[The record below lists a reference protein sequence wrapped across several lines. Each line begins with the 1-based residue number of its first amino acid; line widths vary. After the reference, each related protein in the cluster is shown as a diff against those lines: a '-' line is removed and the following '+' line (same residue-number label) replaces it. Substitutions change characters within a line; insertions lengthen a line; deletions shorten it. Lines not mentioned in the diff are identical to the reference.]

1 VKKDSIIDSIRTQR
15 LQLNAFESFIY
26 FKVPVLC
33 FFASAMSITDGFQQF
48 PKLNFDDMLPKIG
61 IILLLI
67 GLISYKLK
75 FDRLK
80 MKVVENPVLSFKD
93 RILSLAANR
102 NWKIELN
109 DDRAMIFKTIPV
121 RGYHEYTDRHNRH
134 EGERIFV
141 FIEQDKIYLKSINNL
156 DNILFKIDNGE
167 NLAHERVLVK
177 TIMPAHN
184 SG

>member
-1 VKKDSIIDSIRTQR
+1 LKRDSIEQSIRPQR

-26 FKVPVLC
+26 FKVPILC
-33 FFASAMSITDGFQQF
+33 FFASAMSITNGFQQF
-48 PKLNFDDMLPKIG
+48 PKLNFNEMLPKVA

-75 FDRLK
+75 FNRLN
-80 MKVVENPVLSFKD
+80 MKVVENPALNFKD

-102 NWKIELN
+102 NWKTELN
-109 DDRAMIFKTIPV
+109 NDRAMIFKTIPV
-121 RGYHEYTDRHNRH
+121 RGYHEYTARHNKH

-141 FIEQDKIYLKSINNL
+141 FIEHNKIYVKSINNL
-156 DNILFKIDNGE
+156 DNIFFKIDNGE
-167 NLAHERVLVK
+167 NLAHEKVISQIIK
-177 TIMPAHN
+177 PAGN